1 MIKKLKI
8 KIQFLKNFNKYSL
21 IIKIFEIYK
30 KYFKFWCIQHYWEIY
45 SNFKFYY
52 NYSSIIYINLLK
64 NKYQP
69 YLI

>member
-45 SNFKFYY
+45 SNFKFQ
-52 NYSSIIYINLLK
+52 K
-64 NKYQP
+64 EFFV
-69 YLI
+69 